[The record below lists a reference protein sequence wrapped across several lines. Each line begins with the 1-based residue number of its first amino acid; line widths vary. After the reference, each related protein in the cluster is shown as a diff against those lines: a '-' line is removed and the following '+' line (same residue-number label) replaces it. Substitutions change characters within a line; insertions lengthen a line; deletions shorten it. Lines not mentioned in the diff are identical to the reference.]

1 MPTPRLL
8 PPRNERPTA
17 MKFDSSLFPCAAAL
31 IASTASSAGFVGWVG
46 VARAAPGAPNY
57 VMVDIFAGVANASD
71 RFLSVSDMTITTTA
85 IGGFFQSSDPASKA
99 FRPDTANYSASRN
112 SVDSFVT
119 AGGIFPGDP
128 QGPYYASAFV
138 QGDANF
144 VGYEPTPV
152 STQQNSFPPLAGWYT
167 TDPAA
172 IDNAATNLS
181 QISNR
186 QGASTIYGIWVGH
199 MVVRRETPAPT
210 ITWNG
215 SATIRDGVT
224 GTTEQ
229 GYGSQLFVAPAPG
242 AAALAAL
249 AGLAG
254 LPRGRRRH

>member
-1 MPTPRLL
+1 
-8 PPRNERPTA
+8 
-17 MKFDSSLFPCAAAL
+17 MKFASSLLPCAAAL
-31 IASTASSAGFVGWVG
+31 IAGSASNAGFVGWVG

-57 VMVDIFAGVANASD
+57 VMVDIFAGVSNASD

-99 FRPDTANYSASRN
+99 FRPDTENFSASRN
-112 SVDSFVT
+112 SLDSFVT

-144 VGYEPTPV
+144 VGYSPTPV
-152 STQQNSFPPLAGWYT
+152 SAQQNSFPPLAGWYT
-167 TDPAA
+167 TDAAA

-181 QISNR
+181 QINNR

-215 SATIRDGVT
+215 NATIRDGVA
-224 GTTEQ
+224 GATEQ
-229 GYGSQLFVAPAPG
+229 GYGSQVFVAPAPG
-242 AAALAAL
+242 VAALAAL
-249 AGLAG
+249 VGLTG